1 MEDGACNALAGGRM
15 YSRLLLDRRARVLL
29 VLALGTAACAPRID
43 CAAPA
48 PATPSS
54 LWPVPAPERTPPP
67 PPTPPAAPAVSAA
80 LARDAANV
88 GGVREIGLP
97 EVIDLALRNN
107 PATRESWA
115 LAQSAVS
122 SYGAARGALFPT
134 VALDVNAT
142 RSGGGAFKTFGG
154 TSGGGGQTGSIAV
167 GTAARTQISPT
178 FSLSYLILD
187 LGGRSGTIEAARQ
200 RAIAADLTHNA
211 TVLDAVLQVESTLF
225 TYLATR
231 ALRDAQIVS
240 VSEAQNDLT
249 AATVREQLGVA
260 TIQDV
265 LQTRTALAQARLQ
278 LATYEG
284 NLLAQRG
291 NLAFAMGLQANT
303 RFEIPPITASDSVA
317 DVLASVDTLI
327 NRAITRRPEL
337 AQSRA
342 EAAALAAQIRV
353 ARSAAL
359 PTLNLRATNGISTTY
374 GTTISTVRPYSI
386 GLGFSVPIFNGFSAQ
401 YDIRAAQ
408 EQYEAGEARVTTMQQ
423 QISVQVFTAYFQLR
437 ASTERVRRSTE
448 LLASAEQSAT
458 VALARYREG
467 VGTIIDVLLGRSA
480 LSTARGEAVQARWE
494 WRLALAQLAHD
505 AGMLDL
511 RGRPNLPLA
520 PGAR

>member
-1 MEDGACNALAGGRM
+1 MCSRPRLAG
-15 YSRLLLDRRARVLL
+15 RASVLL
-29 VLALGTAACAPRID
+29 TFALGLAACAPRID
-43 CAAPA
+43 GAAAAPA
-48 PATPSS
+48 SPSS
-54 LWPVPAPERTPPP
+54 LWPVPAPERTPSPAP
-67 PPTPPAAPAVSAA
+67 APPAAPAISAA
-80 LARDAANV
+80 LERDASAAGNV
-88 GGVREIGLP
+88 RTLGLP
-97 EVIDLALRNN
+97 DVIDLVLRNN

-115 LAQSAVS
+115 LAQSAVA
-122 SYGAARGALFPT
+122 SYGSSRGALFPT

-142 RSGGGAFKTFGG
+142 RSGGGAFNTFGG
-154 TSGGGGQTGSIAV
+154 TSGGTGSVAAN
-167 GTAARTQISPT
+167 TSARTQISPT

-187 LGGRSGTIEAARQ
+187 LGGRSGTIESARQ

-211 TVLDAVLQVESTLF
+211 TVLDAVLQVESMLF

-249 AATVREQLGVA
+249 AATVRRQIGVA

-265 LQTRTALAQARLQ
+265 LQTQTALAQARLQ
-278 LATYEG
+278 LATDEG

-291 NLAFAMGLQANT
+291 NLAFAMGLPANA
-303 RFEIPPITASDSVA
+303 RFEIPAITASDSVA

-337 AQSRA
+337 AEARA
-342 EAAALAAQIRV
+342 EAASLAAQIRV
-353 ARSAAL
+353 ARAAAL
-359 PTLNLRATNGISTTY
+359 PTLSLRASNGISTTY
-374 GTTISTVRPYSI
+374 AATTNTVRPYSI
-386 GLGFSVPIFNGFSAQ
+386 GLGFSVPIFNGFSTQ
-401 YDIRAAQ
+401 YDIRAARG
-408 EQYEAGEARVTTMQQ
+408 QYEAGEARVTTMQQ
-423 QISVQVFTAYFQLR
+423 QISVQVFTSYFQLR

-448 LLASAEQSAT
+448 LLTAAQQSAT

-480 LSTARGEAVQARWE
+480 LATARAESVQARWE

-511 RGRPNLPLA
+511 RGRPNLPLGAATSGA
-520 PGAR
+520 PR